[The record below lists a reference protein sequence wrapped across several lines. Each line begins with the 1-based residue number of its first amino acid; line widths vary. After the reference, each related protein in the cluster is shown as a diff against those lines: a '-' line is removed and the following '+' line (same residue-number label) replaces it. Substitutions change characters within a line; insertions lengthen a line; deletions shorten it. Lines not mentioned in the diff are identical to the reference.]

1 MINVHLN
8 FILPN
13 FLIVAFINSFLLTPL
28 IFLFLFP
35 KFMENNKFEKLRVL
49 QFNISA
55 VNRFTRI
62 DFLKIKK
69 ELIVVSSSCFV
80 LSMGDLTSIT
90 LFNSSSFK
98 TVPYLISQLY
108 SSYRYSDAFL
118 FSPSL
123 FCLLFLS
130 YIWLIH

>member
-1 MINVHLN
+1 
-8 FILPN
+8 
-13 FLIVAFINSFLLTPL
+13 
-28 IFLFLFP
+28 
-35 KFMENNKFEKLRVL
+35 MENNKFEKLRVL

-108 SSYRYSDAFL
+108 SSYRYNDAFFILAIFVL
-118 FSPSL
+118 FIISFLYMVNSL
-123 FCLLFLS
+123 V
-130 YIWLIH
+130 YKNVKIR